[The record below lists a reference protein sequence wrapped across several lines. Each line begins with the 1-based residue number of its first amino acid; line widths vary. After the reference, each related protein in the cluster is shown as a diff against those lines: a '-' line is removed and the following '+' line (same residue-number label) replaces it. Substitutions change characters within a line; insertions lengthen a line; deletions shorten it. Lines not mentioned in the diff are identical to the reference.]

1 MVLVSRLRGYER
13 ARFVLL
19 NQRLNLMSDCSPK
32 VAPQCVLQSIR
43 YSSRLTL
50 RIKITQNNSFYRF
63 QEAQQRCMTKGF
75 TPDQFEACMSEYEEL
90 NVWQINSNRTRI
102 TFVQ

>member
-1 MVLVSRLRGYER
+1 MGYETG
-13 ARFVLL
+13 ALCFIKPKAEFDVGLYSK
-19 NQRLNLMSDCSPK
+19 NSPR
-32 VAPQCVLQSIR
+32 CVLRSIR
-43 YSSRLTL
+43 YSTHLTL